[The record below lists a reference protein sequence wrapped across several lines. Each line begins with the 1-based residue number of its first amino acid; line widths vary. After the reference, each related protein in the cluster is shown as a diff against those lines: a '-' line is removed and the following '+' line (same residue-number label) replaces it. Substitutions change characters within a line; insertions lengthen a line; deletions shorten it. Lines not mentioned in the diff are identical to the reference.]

1 MKNEGALGMRFK
13 RHDGIYRSDV
23 SLLLINPVQLPPP
36 VGRPRYR
43 AIGRAGRNYTSCPSS
58 AMSSGRLF
66 LDRGGRH
73 QSRRVGPG
81 VVPEPLTD
89 PDLSLSTHP
98 ARATLRKLPP
108 SVEISRFLLLPV
120 DQIDHNAG
128 DPPPSLHGHYSV
140 SSVLRG
146 GPPLT
151 GALVLSASRGYHLR
165 LFPYHR
171 QPGSQVPY
179 ESPDEIHAA

>member
-1 MKNEGALGMRFK
+1 MKKRRRPQNAFSQASRNLSVRCVITSFKPRAGTRF
-13 RHDGIYRSDV
+13 
-23 SLLLINPVQLPPP
+23 P
-36 VGRPRYR
+36 VGPVPGYRTRRKAHALPIVRDEFRP
-43 AIGRAGRNYTSCPSS
+43 AIPRRVARQHC
-58 AMSSGRLF
+58 
-66 LDRGGRH
+66 
-73 QSRRVGPG
+73 RRVGPG
-81 VVPEPLTD
+81 IAPEPLTD

-98 ARATLRKLPP
+98 ARATHRKLPP

-120 DQIDHNAG
+120 DQIDPNAG
-128 DPPPSLHGHYSV
+128 DLPPSLHGHYSV

-146 GPPLT
+146 SPSLT
-151 GALVLSASRGYHLR
+151 DASVLSASRGCHLR

>member
-1 MKNEGALGMRFK
+1 MTESIAPMCHHFFYPRGVSRF
-13 RHDGIYRSDV
+13 
-23 SLLLINPVQLPPP
+23 P
-36 VGRPRYR
+36 VGPLPGYR
-43 AIGRAGRNYTSCPSS
+43 ARRKERALPIVRDEFRPAIPRSGWSPPEPPS
-58 AMSSGRLF
+58 R
-66 LDRGGRH
+66 
-73 QSRRVGPG
+73 PG
-81 VVPEPLTD
+81 EFRPEPLTD

-120 DQIDHNAG
+120 DQIDPNAG

-146 GPPLT
+146 SPPLT

-171 QPGSQVPY
+171 PPGSQVPY

>member
-1 MKNEGALGMRFK
+1 M
-13 RHDGIYRSDV
+13 SP
-23 SLLLINPVQLPPP
+23 S
-36 VGRPRYR
+36 RPWE
-43 AIGRAGRNYTSCPSS
+43 
-58 AMSSGRLF
+58 L
-66 LDRGGRH
+66 H
-73 QSRRVGPG
+73 
-81 VVPEPLTD
+81 PEPLTD

-98 ARATLRKLPP
+98 ARATQRKLPP
-108 SVEISRFLLLPV
+108 SVETSRFLLLPV
-120 DQIDHNAG
+120 DQIDSDAG

-146 GPPLT
+146 SPSLT
-151 GALVLSASRGYHLR
+151 GASVLSASRSCRLR